1 MRKLP
6 TFLALTASV
15 SLLTACDKP
24 PAWGEWNS
32 IIVGTS
38 DAQWASVSELV
49 ESAVEARVLTVRPE
63 KTFRVTHQDPF
74 EEREWGRLQRFR
86 QVLLIGTADDSW
98 MVDALA
104 LSKRDSFTP
113 PEIFQVNDVWA
124 RGQVA
129 TVLLLQSEGAAGVE
143 PLMEPL
149 HDLLDGQYREWVRS
163 RMFMS
168 GRNDALAD
176 TLWDEAR
183 FRLVLPS
190 LYRRSQVDSVYIF
203 RNENPDPSELLRQVT
218 VTWRTPIAE
227 AIAQDYML
235 AWRHEVQEEHYSYP
249 QVVDLSMS
257 STRRLQLG
265 DLVLDELRAIW
276 ANPPEDM
283 YPAGGPMITRIIP
296 CPEQDRL
303 YLVDAWLY
311 APAREKYQ
319 YMLQL
324 ETILN
329 SFRCTAP
336 VTSAAL
342 VPTSP
347 IQSGPQ

>member
-1 MRKLP
+1 MS
-6 TFLALTASV
+6 FYW
-15 SLLTACDKP
+15 KP
-24 PAWGEWNS
+24 SRRP
-32 IIVGTS
+32 VGP
-38 DAQWASVSELV
+38 QE
-49 ESAVEARVLTVRPE
+49 TVRGPHPGP
-63 KTFRVTHQDPF
+63 FRGGGG
-74 EEREWGRLQRFR
+74 GRLRRFR
-86 QVLLIGTADDSW
+86 QVLRIGTADDPW
-98 MVDALA
+98 MLEALA
-104 LSKRDSFTP
+104 RSKRDSFAP

-129 TVLLLQSEGAAGVE
+129 TVLLLESEGAAGVE
-143 PLMEPL
+143 LLMEPL

-183 FRLVLPS
+183 FRLVVPS
-190 LYRRSQVDSVYIF
+190 LYRHSQVDSVYIF

-227 AIAQDYML
+227 ETTQEYML
-235 AWRHEVQEEHYSYP
+235 AWRDEVQEEHYSYP

-257 STRRLQLG
+257 SMRRLQLG

-283 YPAGGPMITRIIP
+283 FPAAGPMITRIIP
-296 CPEQDRL
+296 CPDQDRL

-311 APAREKYQ
+311 APGRQKYQ
-319 YMLQL
+319 YLLQL

-329 SFRCTAP
+329 SFRCGAP
-336 VTSAAL
+336 TDPAL
-342 VPTSP
+342 
-347 IQSGPQ
+347 